1 MGFLSNYIEK
11 QKDIAKM
18 YDMIVANFLSGAN
31 VILTDDELET
41 SNISVGYSH
50 VESDVQVSKYYMIRS
65 MPMYLQSQIFDYIR
79 TRCISSG
86 VKINFYM
93 YSEPHTI
100 HWDSTEMK
108 NQMDVWRRLIENDP
122 KRGKQSVFDYRD
134 TRGTNI
140 VKERIL
146 QSTMYF
152 NKSELDYKRSLC
164 KVSFIVEFTARKD
177 EESLLNLTDALT
189 KFKSICATSEIKY
202 KELRINL
209 PDWMTRISP
218 FSLRKIPEVD
228 KFMSYRILTD
238 DVFANFNA
246 YKQGRVGYEGISLGI
261 DVLSKVPVLKKI
273 KGDPD
278 AAENWLISAESG
290 GGKSYYAK
298 TMLTYLL
305 ADNFVVTVMDYEGDE
320 YDNIAAYVKES
331 NPEDVKIVSMGKG
344 STIYFDPME
353 ISDLTGDND
362 IDVELKETAE
372 SYTLAIFRVI
382 CCGLEGQMTLWE
394 ESVVSEAIRRVYDDA
409 GVTDDRSTWHLSK
422 GLRVGMVYEVMKD
435 MVQSKDFVDEDND
448 NVKHKAAIK
457 LVETASIYFEE
468 GGAKAGT
475 FKNPMSVNSLYK
487 AKLIIFS
494 FGMRGATA
502 SQTDP
507 TILALKQLSVAN
519 VTIQISNYCK
529 YIRHC
534 FNVKVWEEFQ
544 RYGEIKGS
552 AEVISNAMT
561 GGRKRGDVNI
571 LITNDLQA
579 ILDED
584 NPVAVRLSQNFT
596 SMAIGR
602 IRNKEVRERFCR
614 KFDKPEMIEPL
625 ERIAKA
631 YNSDNNVGGVVAKT
645 NSTNKYRNAFCLLL
659 DNGKQ
664 AIVKVM
670 LPKSLRESKLF
681 KTGVDVDLKK

>member
-1 MGFLSNYIEK
+1 
-11 QKDIAKM
+11 
-18 YDMIVANFLSGAN
+18 
-31 VILTDDELET
+31 
-41 SNISVGYSH
+41 
-50 VESDVQVSKYYMIRS
+50 
-65 MPMYLQSQIFDYIR
+65 
-79 TRCISSG
+79 
-86 VKINFYM
+86 
-93 YSEPHTI
+93 
-100 HWDSTEMK
+100 MK
-108 NQMDVWRRLIENDP
+108 
-122 KRGKQSVFDYRD
+122 
-134 TRGTNI
+134 
-140 VKERIL
+140 
-146 QSTMYF
+146 
-152 NKSELDYKRSLC
+152 
-164 KVSFIVEFTARKD
+164 KV
-177 EESLLNLTDALT
+177 
-189 KFKSICATSEIKY
+189 
-202 KELRINL
+202 
-209 PDWMTRISP
+209 
-218 FSLRKIPEVD
+218 
-228 KFMSYRILTD
+228 
-238 DVFANFNA
+238 
-246 YKQGRVGYEGISLGI
+246 
-261 DVLSKVPVLKKI
+261 

-298 TMLTYLL
+298 TLLTYLL

-320 YDNIAAYVKES
+320 YDNLAAYIKES

-353 ISDLTGDND
+353 ISDLTGDHD

-372 SYTLAIFRVI
+372 SYTMAIFRVI
-382 CCGLEGQMTLWE
+382 CCGLEGQMSLWE

-409 GVTDDRSTWHLSK
+409 GVTDNPSTWKKSK
-422 GLRVGMVYEVMKD
+422 GLRVQMVYDIMKD
-435 MVQSKDFVDEDND
+435 MVESKDFIDEDND

-475 FKNPMSVNSLYK
+475 FKNPMSVNSLYR
-487 AKLIIFS
+487 AKFIIFS

-519 VTIQISNYCK
+519 VSIQISNYCK

-552 AEVISNAMT
+552 AEVITNAMT

-596 SMAIGR
+596 TMVVGR
-602 IRNKEVRERFCR
+602 IRNKDVRERFCR

-631 YNSDNNVGGVVAKT
+631 YNSDNNVGGIVAKT

-670 LPKSLRESKLF
+670 LPKALRESKLF
-681 KTGVDVDLKK
+681 KTGVDVDADKKK

>member
-1 MGFLSNYIEK
+1 MGFLHDYIEK

-18 YDMIVANFLSGAN
+18 YDMIVANYISGAN
-31 VILTDDELET
+31 VILTDDNLET

-50 VESDVQVSKYYMIRS
+50 VESDAQVSKYYMIRT

-122 KRGKQSVFDYRD
+122 KRNKQSVFDYRD

-177 EESLLNLTDALT
+177 EESLLNLSDALI

-202 KELRINL
+202 KELKINL
-209 PDWMTRISP
+209 PDWLTRISP

-238 DVFANFNA
+238 DVFSNFNA
-246 YKQGRVGYEGISLGI
+246 YKQGRVGYDGISLGI

-409 GVTDDRSTWHLSK
+409 GVTDDMSTWHLSK
-422 GLRVGMVYEVMKD
+422 GLRVGMVYDVMKD

-468 GGAKAGT
+468 GGAKSGT

-681 KTGVDVDLKK
+681 KTGVDVESKK

>member
-1 MGFLSNYIEK
+1 MGFLRNYIEK
-11 QKDIAKM
+11 QKDIARM
-18 YDMIVANFLSGAN
+18 YDMIIANFLSGAN
-31 VILTDDELET
+31 VILTDDALET

-108 NQMDVWRRLIENDP
+108 NQMDVWRRIIENDP

-164 KVSFIVEFTARKD
+164 KVSFIVEFTAKKD

-209 PDWMTRISP
+209 PDWLTRISP

-238 DVFANFNA
+238 DVFSNFNA
-246 YKQGRVGYEGISLGI
+246 YKQGRVGYDGISLGI

-362 IDVELKETAE
+362 IDAELKETAE

-409 GVTDDRSTWHLSK
+409 GVTDDKNTWHLSK

-614 KFDKPEMIEPL
+614 KFDKPEMI
-625 ERIAKA
+625 AKA

-681 KTGVDVDLKK
+681 KTGVDVEAKK

>member
-1 MGFLSNYIEK
+1 MGFLRDYIEK
-11 QKDIAKM
+11 QKDVAKM
-18 YDMIVANFLSGAN
+18 YDMIVANYISGAN
-31 VILTDDELET
+31 VILTDDNLET

-50 VESDVQVSKYYMIRS
+50 VESDAQVSKYYMIRT

-177 EESLLNLTDALT
+177 EESLLNLSDSLV
-189 KFKSICATSEIKY
+189 KFKSICATSVIKY
-202 KELRINL
+202 KELKINL
-209 PDWMTRISP
+209 PDWLTRISP

-238 DVFANFNA
+238 DVFSNFNA
-246 YKQGRVGYEGISLGI
+246 YKQGRVGYDGISLGI

-409 GVTDDRSTWHLSK
+409 GVTDDMSTWYLSK
-422 GLRVGMVYEVMKD
+422 GLRVGMVYDVMKD

-468 GGAKAGT
+468 GGAKSGT

-681 KTGVDVDLKK
+681 KTGVDVESKK

>member
-1 MGFLSNYIEK
+1 
-11 QKDIAKM
+11 M
-18 YDMIVANFLSGAN
+18 YDMTVANFLSGSS
-31 VILTDDELET
+31 VILTDDVLENT
-41 SNISVGYSH
+41 NISVGFSH
-50 VESDVQVSKYYMIRS
+50 IESDNQVCKYYMIRS
-65 MPMYLQSQIFDYIR
+65 FPMFLQASILDSIR
-79 TRCISSG
+79 TRCIGPG

-100 HWDSTEMK
+100 HWESTEMK
-108 NQMDVWRRLIENDP
+108 NQMDVWRRVIEQDKN
-122 KRGKQSVFDYRD
+122 RQNQSIFDYRSN
-134 TRGTNI
+134 RGVNI

-152 NKSELDYKRSLC
+152 NKAELDHKRTLC
-164 KVSFIVEFTARKD
+164 RVCFIVEFAARKD
-177 EESLLNLTDALT
+177 DESLSNLTDAIV
-189 KFKSICATSEIKY
+189 KFRAICATQEIKF
-202 KELRINL
+202 KELRINM
-209 PDWMTRISP
+209 PDWISRINP
-218 FSLRKIPEVD
+218 FCMRKIPEVN

-238 DVFANFNA
+238 DVFANFNS
-246 YKQGRVGYEGISLGI
+246 YKQGRVGYEGVSLGI
-261 DVLSKVPVLKKI
+261 DVLSKVPVMKKV

-298 TMLTYLL
+298 TLLTYLL

-320 YDNIAAYVKES
+320 YDNLAAYIKES

-353 ISDLTGDND
+353 ISDLTGDHD

-372 SYTLAIFRVI
+372 SYTMAIFRVI
-382 CCGLEGQMTLWE
+382 CCGLEGQMSLWE

-409 GVTDDRSTWHLSK
+409 GVTDNPSTWKKSK
-422 GLRVGMVYEVMKD
+422 GLRVQMVYDIMKD
-435 MVQSKDFVDEDND
+435 MVESKDFIDEDND

-475 FKNPMSVNSLYK
+475 FKNPMSVNSLYR
-487 AKLIIFS
+487 AKFIIFS

-519 VTIQISNYCK
+519 VSIQISNYCK

-552 AEVISNAMT
+552 AEVITNAMT

-596 SMAIGR
+596 TMVVGR
-602 IRNKEVRERFCR
+602 IRNKDVRERFCR

-631 YNSDNNVGGVVAKT
+631 YNSDNNVGGIVAKT

-670 LPKSLRESKLF
+670 LPKALRESKLF
-681 KTGVDVDLKK
+681 KTGVDVDADKKK